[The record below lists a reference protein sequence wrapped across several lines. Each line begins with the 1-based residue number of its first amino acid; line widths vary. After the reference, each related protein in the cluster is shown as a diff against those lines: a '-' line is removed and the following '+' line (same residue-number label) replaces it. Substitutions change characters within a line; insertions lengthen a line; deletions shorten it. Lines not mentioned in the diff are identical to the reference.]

1 MPKPDPGQPT
11 PFDPAFDPD
20 GSLADVR
27 ASMAR
32 LSTWVPIRALSR
44 RHKTRVSRHL
54 LALDSRDRYLRF
66 GFEASD
72 KEIADYVRRI
82 DFEADEVLGIFNH
95 RLELTG
101 LAHLAPC
108 GPTVADFGVS
118 VLAHARGHRLGRRL
132 FDAASLHAR
141 NRGIDTLI
149 IQALAINQPMLRI
162 ARAAGAEIEYFGADA
177 EARVR
182 LPADNVPSHIAQLV
196 EQNLAE
202 WDLQMKQQAR
212 LLEAWADTWRLGQ

>member
-1 MPKPDPGQPT
+1 MSKPAQPQPL
-11 PFDPAFDPD
+11 PFDPE
-20 GSLADVR
+20 GSLADAR
-27 ASMAR
+27 ASMER
-32 LSTWVPIRALSR
+32 LSAWVPIRALSR
-44 RHKTRVSRHL
+44 RHKAKVSQHL
-54 LALDSRDRYLRF
+54 LALNSHDRYLRF
-66 GFEASD
+66 GFAASD
-72 KEIADYVRRI
+72 ADVAHYVRRI

-95 RLELTG
+95 RLELIG

-108 GPTVADFGVS
+108 GPMVGDFGVS
-118 VLAHARGHRLGRRL
+118 VLAHARGRRLGRRL

-149 IQALAINQPMLRI
+149 IQALAINQPMLNI

-182 LPADNVPSHIAQLV
+182 LPADNVSSHIAELV

-202 WDLQMKQQAR
+202 WDLQMKRQAR
-212 LLEAWADTWRLGQ
+212 LLEDWVEGWRLGP